1 MTTAFDLLQHCRR
14 AGISLQRTSGGRLR
28 VAAPA
33 NAEPEAR
40 KLLGAVR
47 FRRGQ
52 IIALLDEE
60 QAWVPTA
67 RQIVRGEFD
76 RAPAELL
83 AVALLGLKDLPHP
96 ICQQARRRL
105 AKLLRQAP

>member
-1 MTTAFDLLQHCRR
+1 
-14 AGISLQRTSGGRLR
+14 
-28 VAAPA
+28 
-33 NAEPEAR
+33 
-40 KLLGAVR
+40 VR

>member
-40 KLLGAVR
+40 RLLGAVR
-47 FRRGQ
+47 CRRGQ